1 MGKFFGAL
9 VRFVFLAGLLA
20 LVAYNSW
27 ETAQLRREVEAL
39 RQQAG
44 GGGITVK
51 EKTGINAKAGADGGT
66 DPASLLA
73 SARRHYD
80 AAQEH
85 LGRKEYAEASRE
97 MMLASQAAKKASQNA
112 GALSGGKLREFQQ
125 AVQSLS
131 KRAAELMDQDEGRG
145 PRKPGND
152 SPR

>member
-1 MGKFFGAL
+1 MGKLFGAFMRFL
-9 VRFVFLAGLLA
+9 VLLGLLG
-20 LVAYNSW
+20 LVGYNTW
-27 ETAQLRREVEAL
+27 ETVQLRREVEAL

-44 GGGITVK
+44 GVTVK
-51 EKTGINAKAGADGGT
+51 EKSGTAAKADAEGRS

-85 LGRKEYAEASRE
+85 LARKEFADASRE

-112 GALSGGKLREFQQ
+112 GALSGSKLREFQQ

-131 KRAAELMDQDEGRG
+131 KRATELIDQDETGG
-145 PRKPGND
+145 ERKPEND
-152 SPR
+152 PSK